1 MKNGNFLYA
10 IATLVGTIV
19 GVGIFGLPYAA
30 GRAGFF
36 ISSLY
41 LFGLF
46 FVFALLHLM
55 FGEIILR
62 TNDGHRLLGYA
73 QIYLGDRAKKSI
85 LFIAILGALG
95 GMLIYILAGGEFLKI
110 IFGDFLTDK
119 WQGYLIF
126 WAIMSAIFVV
136 GLKAI
141 KESETIMLIFMAA
154 VVIFLFISGLP
165 KIDVSNLFGFN
176 PMNFFMPYGITM
188 FALAGTVA
196 IPAVRNIL
204 KGAERQMK
212 RAIIIG
218 TAVPLLFYFLF
229 IVLVVGVSGS
239 SVSED
244 AVSGLAGALGG
255 PIIYLC
261 AVFGIL
267 LVSTSYIVFGLY
279 LRDTLI
285 CDLKVNKYL
294 SVLFVLFIPI
304 ALVLLNLGS
313 FAEIIGF
320 LGGVFGGLE
329 SIYLVMIYKRAKKSG
344 DRSPEYSLNIPSI
357 LLNLLIM
364 VFAFGIFYTL
374 FFDGRA

>member
-1 MKNGNFLYA
+1 MKNGNFWYA

-19 GVGIFGLPYAA
+19 GVGIFGFPYAA

-95 GMLIYILAGGEFLKI
+95 GMLIYILAGGEVLKF
-110 IFGDFLTDK
+110 IFGD
-119 WQGYLIF
+119 
-126 WAIMSAIFVV
+126 
-136 GLKAI
+136 
-141 KESETIMLIFMAA
+141 
-154 VVIFLFISGLP
+154 FLFISGLP

-176 PMNFFMPYGITM
+176 PMNFFTPYGITM

-229 IVLVVGVSGS
+229 IILVVGVSGS

-244 AVSGLAGALGG
+244 AVSGLAGVLGG

-294 SVLFVLFIPI
+294 SVSFVLFIPI

-344 DRSPEYSLNIPSI
+344 DRIPEYSLNIPSL
-357 LLNLLIM
+357 LLNILILI
-364 VFAFGIFYTL
+364 FAFGIFYTL

>member
-62 TNDGHRLLGYA
+62 TNDSHRLLGYA

-154 VVIFLFISGLP
+154 VVIFLFASGLP

-176 PMNFFMPYGITM
+176 PMNFFTPYGITM

-239 SVSED
+239 AVSED

-267 LVSTSYIVFGLY
+267 LVATSYIVFGLY
-279 LRDTLI
+279 LKDTLVF
-285 CDLKVNKYL
+285 DLKVNKYL
-294 SVLFVLFIPI
+294 ALSFVLFVPI
-304 ALVLLNLGS
+304 ALALLNLGS

-344 DRSPEYSLNIPSI
+344 DRIPEYSLNIPPL
-357 LLNLLIM
+357 LLNLLILI
-364 VFAFGIFYTL
+364 FAFGIFYTL